1 MDILTILVFLQY
13 SLDFQL
19 IILNVLLINGSESRN
34 FRFYHD
40 SYQSSPMMNRIKYF
54 QFRWDS
60 LLYVLDHEIQILTL
74 RSKKFSLSELQ
85 LLYFKFSPKMDVF
98 THKRILHEYSFKRNQ
113 RPATCS
119 ILTLWCASHCW
130 VILHGV
136 HHTAESYFTV
146 CIPLLSHTLRCAS
159 LAESYFTVC
168 IPLLSHTSRCA
179 SHYRIKSFNNNK
191 TRRCASHSGVRLVG
205 VRHAVESDPRIAS

>member
-1 MDILTILVFLQY
+1 MDIFTILVFLQC
-13 SLDFQL
+13 SLVFQL
-19 IILNVLLINGSESRN
+19 TILNVLLINGSESRN

-74 RSKKFSLSELQ
+74 RSKKFSLSELL

-98 THKRILHEYSFKRNQ
+98 THKRILHDYSFKRNQ

-119 ILTLWCASHCW
+119 ILTLWCALWLLQTSDTSDFTLWCNPR
-130 VILHGV
+130 IRLHGMT
-136 HHTAESYFTV
+136 HTNKSDSAVRCTAPSFVVVETFDSVVGCTPWSLTQQWDAHRKV
-146 CIPLLSHTLRCAS
+146 WLSKGCT
-159 LAESYFTVC
+159 
-168 IPLLSHTSRCA
+168 P
-179 SHYRIKSFNNNK
+179 
-191 TRRCASHSGVRLVG
+191 
-205 VRHAVESDPRIAS
+205 